1 MATVRLYE
9 LTPVPWLVNRKDLK
23 SAVLELFDIEQQSIH
38 DLNIIFCDDE
48 FLLTINKEFLQH
60 DDFTDIITFDL
71 SETQEVKGEIYIS
84 IPRILENAISQNVP
98 KTEELQ
104 RVIFHGCLHL
114 CGYKDKLK
122 NDLSLM
128 RKKEEEYLKRYSSR
142 SST

>member
-9 LTPVPWLVNRKDLK
+9 LVPVPWLINRKRLK
-23 SAVLELFDIEQQSIH
+23 TMVLEIFRLESQEIQ
-38 DLNIIFCDDE
+38 DLNIILCDDK
-48 FLLTINKEFLQH
+48 FLLGINREFLQH

-71 SETQEVKGEIYIS
+71 SDTVEVKGEIYIS
-84 IPRILENAISQNVP
+84 VPRVLDNAILHNVSR
-98 KTEELQ
+98 TEELH

-122 NDLSLM
+122 NDTSMM
-128 RKKEEEYLKRYSSR
+128 RQKEEEYLKHYASR

>member
-9 LTPVPWLVNRKDLK
+9 LTPVPWLTNRKDLK
-23 SAVLELFDIEQQSIH
+23 SAVLELFDIERQAIQ

-48 FLLTINKEFLQH
+48 FLLSINKEFLQH

-71 SETQEVKGEIYIS
+71 SETEEVKGEIYIS
-84 IPRILENAISQNVP
+84 VPRILENAIIHRVSR
-98 KTEELQ
+98 TEEMQ

-122 NDLSLM
+122 DDQSLM

>member
-9 LTPVPWLVNRKDLK
+9 LVPVPWLVNRKALK
-23 SAVLELFDIEQQSIH
+23 AMVLELFKREKQKIQ

-48 FLLTINKEFLQH
+48 FLLGINQEFLQH
-60 DDFTDIITFDL
+60 NDYTDIITFDL
-71 SETQEVKGEIYIS
+71 SDTEEARGEIYIS
-84 IPRILENAISQNVP
+84 IPRILENAGKNEVSKAN
-98 KTEELQ
+98 ELH

-122 NDLSLM
+122 NEQELM
-128 RKKEEEYLKRYSSR
+128 RKKEEEYLKRYFSR

>member
-9 LTPVPWLVNRKDLK
+9 LTPVPWLINRKDLK
-23 SAVLELFDIEQQSIH
+23 SAMLELFDLEKQPIQ
-38 DLNIIFCDDE
+38 DLNVIFCDDE
-48 FLLTINKEFLQH
+48 FLLSINKEFLQH

-84 IPRILENAISQNVP
+84 IPRILENAILQQVP

-122 NDLSLM
+122 NDQSLM

>member
-1 MATVRLYE
+1 MATVRLFE
-9 LTPVPWLVNRKDLK
+9 LTPVPWLIQRRDLK
-23 SAVLELFDIEQQSIH
+23 SAVLELFDMEKQPIQ

-48 FLLTINKEFLQH
+48 FLLSINKEFLQH

-84 IPRILENAISQNVP
+84 IPRILENAILQKVP
-98 KTEELQ
+98 RTEELQ

-122 NDLSLM
+122 NDQSLM

>member
-9 LTPVPWLVNRKDLK
+9 LTPVPWLSNRKDLK
-23 SAVLELFDIEQQSIH
+23 SAVLELFDIERQPIQ

-48 FLLTINKEFLQH
+48 FLLGINKEFLHH

-71 SETQEVKGEIYIS
+71 SETEEVKGEIYIS
-84 IPRILENAISQNVP
+84 IPRILENASIQEVP
-98 KTEELQ
+98 RTEELQ

-122 NDLSLM
+122 NDQSLM

>member
-71 SETQEVKGEIYIS
+71 SETEEVKGEIYIS
-84 IPRILENAISQNVP
+84 IPRILENAVWQNVH

>member
-23 SAVLELFDIEQQSIH
+23 SAVLELFDIEQQPIH

-48 FLLTINKEFLQH
+48 FLLSINKEFLQH

-71 SETQEVKGEIYIS
+71 SETHEVKGEIYIS
-84 IPRILENAISQNVP
+84 IPRILENASLQNVL

>member
-23 SAVLELFDIEQQSIH
+23 SAVLELFDIEKQPIH

-48 FLLTINKEFLQH
+48 FLLSINKEFLQH

>member
-9 LTPVPWLVNRKDLK
+9 LTPVPWLIQRRDLK
-23 SAVLELFDIEQQSIH
+23 SAVLELFDMEKQPIQ

-48 FLLTINKEFLQH
+48 FLLSINKKLLQH
-60 DDFTDIITFDL
+60 NDFTEIITFDL

-84 IPRILENAISQNVP
+84 IPRILENAILQKVP
-98 KTEELQ
+98 RTEELQ

-122 NDLSLM
+122 NDQSLM

>member
-9 LTPVPWLVNRKDLK
+9 LTPVPWLTNRKDLK
-23 SAVLELFDIEQQSIH
+23 SALLELFDIERQPIL

-48 FLLTINKEFLQH
+48 FLLSINKEFLQH

-71 SETQEVKGEIYIS
+71 SETAEVKGEIYIS
-84 IPRILENAISQNVP
+84 VPRILENANIHGVP
-98 KTEELQ
+98 RIEELQ

-122 NDLSLM
+122 NDQPLM
-128 RKKEEEYLKRYSSR
+128 RRKEEEYLKRYSSR